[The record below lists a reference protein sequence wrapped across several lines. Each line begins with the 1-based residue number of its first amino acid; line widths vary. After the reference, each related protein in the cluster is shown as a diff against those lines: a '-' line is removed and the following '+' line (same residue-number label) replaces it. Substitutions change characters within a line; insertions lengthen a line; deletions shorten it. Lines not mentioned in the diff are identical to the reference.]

1 MRKLVITTT
10 TVLALITVLAVGCAG
25 AESPL
30 TSPTPSPASAPSP
43 TPASTTQ
50 TSGTGFG
57 AIEVR
62 VTDALPD
69 IEIQEVWI
77 HFSEV
82 SVHKAADEPE
92 GDGVWID
99 IPIENGSF
107 ELVGLGKEGLEALL
121 AEDDYVPSGKYTQIR
136 VIIDE
141 GEGKGV
147 QVTYE
152 DENEVVHVN
161 VPATLPSGVL
171 KFIHPFNVVDST
183 TTIITL
189 DFIVEQSVVFTG
201 ATSEVYNED
210 TQQYEP
216 KIVVKPVVKLSIEQ
230 ESLVG
235 TIDGTVTD
243 SGTTNTI
250 SGATVFVEDTELS
263 DETDENGDYEITGVP
278 VGAGTAT
285 YTVTAA
291 ADGYESASEE
301 NVEVSTGT
309 TSTVDFALDPA
320 SP

>member
-1 MRKLVITTT
+1 MKKLLIATTT
-10 TVLALITVLAVGCAG
+10 ILALVAVLAIGCAG

-30 TSPTPSPASAPSP
+30 TSPTPSP
-43 TPASTTQ
+43 TPGSTTQ

-92 GDGVWID
+92 GDGGWID

-152 DENEVVHVN
+152 DENDLVHEN

-189 DFIVEQSVVFTG
+189 DFIVEESVVFTG

-210 TQQYEP
+210 TEQYEP

-243 SGTTNTI
+243 SDTTDPI
-250 SGATVFVEDTELS
+250 SGATVVVEDTELS

-309 TSTVDFALDPA
+309 TSTVDFALDPE
-320 SP
+320 S

>member
-1 MRKLVITTT
+1 MKKLLIATTT
-10 TVLALITVLAVGCAG
+10 ILALVAVLTIGCAG

-30 TSPTPSPASAPSP
+30 TSPTPSP
-43 TPASTTQ
+43 TPGSTTQ

-121 AEDDYVPSGKYTQIR
+121 AEDDYVPAGKYTQIR

-141 GEGKGV
+141 GEDKGV

-152 DENEVVHVN
+152 DENDLVHEN

-189 DFIVEQSVVFTG
+189 DFIVEESVVFTG

-263 DETDENGDYEITGVP
+263 DETDEFGYYEITGVP

>member
-1 MRKLVITTT
+1 MKKLLIATTT
-10 TVLALITVLAVGCAG
+10 ILALVAVLAIGCAG

-30 TSPTPSPASAPSP
+30 TSPTPSP
-43 TPASTTQ
+43 TPGPTTQ

-92 GDGVWID
+92 GGGVWID

-152 DENEVVHVN
+152 DENDLVHEN

-201 ATSEVYNED
+201 ATSEVYNKD

-243 SGTTNTI
+243 SDTTDPI
-250 SGATVFVEDTELS
+250 SGATVVVEDTELS

-309 TSTVDFALDPA
+309 TSTVDFALDPE
-320 SP
+320 S

>member
-1 MRKLVITTT
+1 MKKLLIATTT
-10 TVLALITVLAVGCAG
+10 ILALVAVLAIGCAG

-30 TSPTPSPASAPSP
+30 TSPTPSP
-43 TPASTTQ
+43 TPGSTTQ

-152 DENEVVHVN
+152 DENDLVHEN

-189 DFIVEQSVVFTG
+189 DFIVEESVVFTG

-216 KIVVKPVVKLSIEQ
+216 KIIVKPVVKLSIEQ

-243 SGTTNTI
+243 SDTTDPI
-250 SGATVFVEDTELS
+250 SGATVVVEDTELS

-309 TSTVDFALDPA
+309 TSTVDFALDPE
-320 SP
+320 S

>member
-1 MRKLVITTT
+1 MKKLLIATTT
-10 TVLALITVLAVGCAG
+10 ILALVAVLAIGCAG

-30 TSPTPSPASAPSP
+30 TSPTPSP
-43 TPASTTQ
+43 TPGPTTQ

-152 DENEVVHVN
+152 DENDLVHEN

-243 SGTTNTI
+243 SDTTDPI
-250 SGATVFVEDTELS
+250 SGATVVVEDTELS

-309 TSTVDFALDPA
+309 TSTVDFALDPE
-320 SP
+320 S

>member
-1 MRKLVITTT
+1 MKKLLIATTT
-10 TVLALITVLAVGCAG
+10 ILALVAVLAIGCAG

-30 TSPTPSPASAPSP
+30 TSPTPSP
-43 TPASTTQ
+43 TPGSTTQ

-152 DENEVVHVN
+152 DENDLVHEN

-189 DFIVEQSVVFTG
+189 DFIVEESVVFTG

-235 TIDGTVTD
+235 TINGTVTD
-243 SGTTNTI
+243 SGTTNAI
-250 SGATVFVEDTELS
+250 SGATVVVEDTELS

-309 TSTVDFALDPA
+309 TSTVDFALDPE
-320 SP
+320 S